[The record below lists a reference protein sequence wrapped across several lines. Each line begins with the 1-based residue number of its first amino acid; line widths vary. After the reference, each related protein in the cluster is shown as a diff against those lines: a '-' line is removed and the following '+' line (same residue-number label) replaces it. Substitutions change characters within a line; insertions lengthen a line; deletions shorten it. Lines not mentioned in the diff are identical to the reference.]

1 MEKKGVKKL
10 AFKIV
15 EPLIWLANNRNDLD
29 YHVLGMDYLIL
40 ILEYPINAIVFLE
53 LLIEISIMITKET
66 TVKASV
72 ELNNINE
79 GILYRYGVYTKPELS
94 IEKVSAD
101 LMINPDFL
109 VDVLNCYGETAVF
122 ELEKFQ
128 KYSVPVLIEYLQKSH
143 TFYRFK
149 KLLEIEQSVFN
160 LMIGGTSSKQTL
172 SVIAVFFTEYKKELL
187 NHFDLEEKTL
197 FPYGKALYKADN
209 SFGDYVNAVVLSQEH
224 SIKKFADHHHDSH
237 CELER
242 VRESLRLFNP
252 SKSDESLLRV
262 LLDQFKSFEKD
273 LYLHA
278 LIEDKVLVPKLL
290 KLEKNL

>member
-1 MEKKGVKKL
+1 M
-10 AFKIV
+10 
-15 EPLIWLANNRNDLD
+15 
-29 YHVLGMDYLIL
+29 
-40 ILEYPINAIVFLE
+40 FLE
-53 LLIEISIMITKET
+53 LLTEISSMIMSSLKNLNQVIMITKET
-66 TVKASV
+66 SVRVSV

-79 GILYRYGVYTKPELS
+79 GVLYRYGIYAKPELTIGKAAS
-94 IEKVSAD
+94 DS
-101 LMINPDFL
+101 MINPDFL
-109 VDVLNCYGETAVF
+109 VDVLNCYGEVTEF
-122 ELEKFQ
+122 ELVKFQ
-128 KYSVPVLIEYLQKSH
+128 QYSIPVLIDYLQKSH

-172 SVIAVFFTEYKKELL
+172 SVISVFYTEYKKELL

-197 FPYGKALYKADN
+197 FPYGKALEKADN

-224 SIKKFADHHHDSH
+224 SIKNFADSHHDSH

-262 LLDQFKSFEKD
+262 LRDQFKSFEKD

-278 LIEDKVLVPKLL
+278 LIEDEVLVPKLL